1 MYAPH
6 IKTNSKYLDYFY
18 EALNTFISL
27 ITNNND
33 SSSDI
38 VLKAGDLVCKSSQI
52 CIIKCI
58 LCCIYKHSRGQKNT
72 SGKALITWYNRYKW
86 FICNSVFK
94 HSETDII
101 TSKKQHRNNK
111 EAIMQKIK

>member
-38 VLKAGDLVCKSSQI
+38 VLKAGDLV
-52 CIIKCI
+52 
-58 LCCIYKHSRGQKNT
+58 QK
-72 SGKALITWYNRYKW
+72 
-86 FICNSVFK
+86 
-94 HSETDII
+94 
-101 TSKKQHRNNK
+101 
-111 EAIMQKIK
+111 